1 MGFFDRKRLDFYE
14 LLRVSREGEGVLLIE
29 ERRV

>member
-1 MGFFDRKRLDFYE
+1 MGFFDRKRLDFYG
-14 LLRVSREGEGVLLIE
+14 LLRVFREGEGVLLIE